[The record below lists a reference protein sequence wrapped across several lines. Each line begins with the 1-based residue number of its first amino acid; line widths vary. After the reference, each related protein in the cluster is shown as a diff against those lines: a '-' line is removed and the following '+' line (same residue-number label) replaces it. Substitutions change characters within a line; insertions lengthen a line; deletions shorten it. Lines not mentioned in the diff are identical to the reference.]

1 MDFRLYS
8 FVGCGGMIA
17 YKKIKGCY
25 GENLAV
31 CHFQKEGKYVFKA
44 CQRNGPIDIITVDP
58 NNFHIECYDVKA
70 GSRRRDGS
78 KISRSPRSKEGNI
91 KIIYYDGRGGIIV
104 PKKRKKKD

>member
-1 MDFRLYS
+1 
-8 FVGCGGMIA
+8 MIV

-58 NNFHIECYDVKA
+58 DNFHIECYDVKA

-91 KIIYYDGRGGIIV
+91 KIIYYNGRGGIVV